1 MPPSLQ
7 DDAIIARDGTR
18 LPLRRWQAQG
28 AHFSNPRAVIVA
40 LHGMS
45 DYSNAFDMPG
55 KVWAKAGITT
65 LAYDQRGFGN
75 SVNPGIWA
83 GADVMRADL
92 DDAVAAA
99 RARYPGVPVFALG
112 ESMGGAVVLTALAS
126 QTPPAV
132 NGAIL
137 VAPAVWSRR
146 DMPISYRVA
155 LFLGAHLLPNMVLS
169 NSAASRVVTI
179 TPSDN
184 VPMLRALGR
193 DPLFQ
198 KQTRTA
204 TLFGLVNLMDEAR
217 AANPAH
223 PPPILFLYGANDQ
236 VIPAEPTKAVIA
248 ALGSRATVRH
258 YEHGYHMLLRDLEG
272 EAVDHDVVAWI
283 SGLKLPGSQAVTM
296 PEPLQETIMADI
308 KKPDLRD
315 GKPGADGNTNATL
328 AGHTDQTMPTSPKDE
343 HLVNPGIGSK
353 GGVAEGQVTKS
364 N

>member
-1 MPPSLQ
+1 
-7 DDAIIARDGTR
+7 
-18 LPLRRWQAQG
+18 
-28 AHFSNPRAVIVA
+28 A

-45 DYSNAFDMPG
+45 DYSNAFDMPAR
-55 KVWAKAGITT
+55 VWAKAGITT

-75 SVNPGIWA
+75 SDNPGLWA
-83 GADVMRADL
+83 GADAMRADL
-92 DDAVAAA
+92 NDAVAAA

-126 QTPPAV
+126 RTPPGID
-132 NGAIL
+132 GAIL
-137 VAPAVWSRR
+137 VAPAVWSRN
-146 DMPISYRVA
+146 DMPLTYRAA
-155 LFLGAHLLPNMVLS
+155 LFLGAHLLPGMILS
-169 NSAASRVVTI
+169 NSAASHVVTI

-184 VPMLRALGR
+184 VAMLRALGR

-198 KQTRTA
+198 KKTRIDA
-204 TLFGLVNLMDEAR
+204 VYGLVNLMDEAR
-217 AANPAH
+217 GANPPH

-236 VIPAEPTKAVIA
+236 IIPAKPTEAVIA
-248 ALGSRATVRH
+248 ALGSKATVRH
-258 YEHGYHMLLRDLEG
+258 YEQGYHMLLRDLEG
-272 EAVDHDVVAWI
+272 EAVNRDVADWA
-283 SGLKLPGSQAVTM
+283 LKLPGSPAVTM
-296 PEPLQETIMADI
+296 PGTPQEKTMADI

-315 GKPGADGNTNATL
+315 GKPGADGNTNAKL